1 MPRLEVFCGT
11 TKEGKTQSRSEKS
24 RWSAGALEVRRSGGG
39 HWREATAVEMRRTA
53 GKSGPGKIGVVG
65 TASSVAVVITVR
77 DFLSCGGLSALL
89 GFEGSSLPSSIF
101 FGFYFSERE
110 GERHVEL
117 RSCSDGI
124 DMVSIFYWCLRWAQK
139 QKRKIRMGY
148 GFLCFF
154 LV

>member
-24 RWSAGALEVRRSGGG
+24 RWSAAALEARRSGGG

-65 TASSVAVVITVR
+65 PASSVAVVMTVR

-101 FGFYFSERE
+101 FWVLFHRQRE

-124 DMVSIFYWCLRWAQK
+124 DMVSIFYWCSRWA
-139 QKRKIRMGY
+139 RK
-148 GFLCFF
+148 
-154 LV
+154 